1 MLKYLLSV
9 EELAGLIDAPDDDE
23 LTAFGRAVERGC
35 MKFVKVL
42 LKADADVHA
51 AVSEEMGTVLH
62 LAVERAQTEVLAYLL
77 DLNLFDEVIDEKNA
91 EGDTALMLAVRMG
104 NIKCFDLLQ
113 SAGAS
118 LSARSE
124 TMGTVLHVAC
134 DVEHVEMLTHLLQ
147 FAAIRSEI
155 NTTDEFKGTV
165 LHFAATSKPEILQL
179 ILNTDAAC
187 INSQNNVGYVPLMRA
202 LKSGSKANVEALVKA
217 GTDLSLRDRDG
228 LTCLHHAASRGKP
241 EMLRVLLQA
250 NSSNINAQDR
260 RGATALMLACYL
272 AHAIELGEGRKMI
285 IKLLLEAGAD
295 IFLQNKDGETAKD
308 VLGQD
313 RPEILRIFQEHEE
326 YLSKIGSRTK
336 PALRAVA
343 PAAASQDPAEAVPL
357 GLMLPSD
364 LPIADD
370 HGQSTVGDTSQGI
383 EGQPADDSTHAVA
396 VAGDAAEFVEAAEPM
411 EDSEQEST
419 EQTQDTIRW
428 PRAPALQLD
437 LSDLGTELGI
447 EATSP
452 LHTDAAA
459 NSPTATSQ
467 EQSNDAAEFVGKRRR
482 RDVE

>member
-260 RGATALMLACYL
+260 VCS
-272 AHAIELGEGRKMI
+272 AIRLPWKYYCDCVCCCLSSLFI
-285 IKLLLEAGAD
+285 IFAAWSHRADARLLLSACNRTWRRT
-295 IFLQNKDGETAKD
+295 QNDHQASARGRGRYLPAK
-308 VLGQD
+308 
-313 RPEILRIFQEHEE
+313 
-326 YLSKIGSRTK
+326 
-336 PALRAVA
+336 
-343 PAAASQDPAEAVPL
+343 
-357 GLMLPSD
+357 
-364 LPIADD
+364 
-370 HGQSTVGDTSQGI
+370 
-383 EGQPADDSTHAVA
+383 
-396 VAGDAAEFVEAAEPM
+396 
-411 EDSEQEST
+411 
-419 EQTQDTIRW
+419 
-428 PRAPALQLD
+428 
-437 LSDLGTELGI
+437 
-447 EATSP
+447 
-452 LHTDAAA
+452 
-459 NSPTATSQ
+459 
-467 EQSNDAAEFVGKRRR
+467 
-482 RDVE
+482 

>member
-1 MLKYLLSV
+1 MLRPSSKQAQIFRCVTVMVSHACITRHL
-9 EELAGLIDAPDDDE
+9 EGNPKCC
-23 LTAFGRAVERGC
+23 AFCCKPTPRISTRRTE
-35 MKFVKVL
+35 FVLPSGFPGSTIVT
-42 LKADADVHA
+42 VFA
-51 AVSEEMGTVLH
+51 AVCLRYS
-62 LAVERAQTEVLAYLL
+62 
-77 DLNLFDEVIDEKNA
+77 
-91 EGDTALMLAVRMG
+91 
-104 NIKCFDLLQ
+104 
-113 SAGAS
+113 SS
-118 LSARSE
+118 
-124 TMGTVLHVAC
+124 
-134 DVEHVEMLTHLLQ
+134 
-147 FAAIRSEI
+147 
-155 NTTDEFKGTV
+155 
-165 LHFAATSKPEILQL
+165 
-179 ILNTDAAC
+179 
-187 INSQNNVGYVPLMRA
+187 SQ
-202 LKSGSKANVEALVKA
+202 
-217 GTDLSLRDRDG
+217 
-228 LTCLHHAASRGKP
+228 
-241 EMLRVLLQA
+241 
-250 NSSNINAQDR
+250 